1 MSTSR
6 PYIPPMTME
15 PASGVPFLQQVLRV
29 ISALLMRAN
38 AVTEVTLTAGA
49 TTTTLYHAAL
59 GYYSSVMLMPMTAN
73 AAGALATT
81 YIAQSTMLNG
91 SCVITHANAA
101 TTDRTFR
108 VKIDG

>member
-1 MSTSR
+1 MA
-6 PYIPPMTME
+6 PE
-15 PASGVPFLQQVLRV
+15 SGVPFLQQVVRA
-29 ISALLMRAN
+29 IGSLLTRAN
-38 AVTEVTLTAGA
+38 AVTEVTLTANV

-59 GYYSSVMLMPMTAN
+59 GYYSSVMLMPQTAN

-91 SCVITHANAA
+91 SCVITHANTA